1 MKSNT
6 CSAMYL
12 LTTVESLGC
21 IWHIVGREMKLK
33 EGGGGSWTFS
43 LVGLWLVMFSI
54 VYLVGL

>member
-1 MKSNT
+1 
-6 CSAMYL
+6 MYL